1 MIHKTGRNLI
11 FNSAPC
17 QHFIPSS
24 SVARESALAFPI
36 YLQWEKRQGGE
47 GKAASAHVSSLLT
60 TQTELAGCFLPPPIP
75 PPPREHQGKPAV
87 VPAAP
92 TITGKARSLSL
103 SSVCTQLARP
113 DIRGGCNRFFRP
125 PMVLSAFPG
134 RRLTCMALLINIS
147 TPSFFF

>member
-47 GKAASAHVSSLLT
+47 GKAASAHISSLLT
-60 TQTELAGCFLPPPIP
+60 SQTELAGCFLPPS
-75 PPPREHQGKPAV
+75 PREHQGKPAA

-92 TITGKARSLSL
+92 TITGKALSLSL
-103 SSVCTQLARP
+103 Q
-113 DIRGGCNRFFRP
+113 F
-125 PMVLSAFPG
+125 VLSLPSLTYVVAVIVSSDHRRYSQLFPEG
-134 RRLTCMALLINIS
+134 V
-147 TPSFFF
+147 

>member
-36 YLQWEKRQGGE
+36 YLQWEKTQGGE

-60 TQTELAGCFLPPPIP
+60 SQTELAGCFLPPTPE
-75 PPPREHQGKPAV
+75 R
-87 VPAAP
+87 
-92 TITGKARSLSL
+92 TSGKACCRSCCPHNNRQSSLSLSL

-113 DIRGGCNRFFRP
+113 DIHGGCNHFFRP